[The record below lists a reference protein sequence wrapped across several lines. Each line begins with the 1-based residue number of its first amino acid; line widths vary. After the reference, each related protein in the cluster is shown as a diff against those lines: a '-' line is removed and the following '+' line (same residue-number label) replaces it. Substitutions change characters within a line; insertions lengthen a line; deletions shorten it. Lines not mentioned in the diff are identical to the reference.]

1 MPDELTDGQATGE
14 RERADWERRLR
25 AAVDETLRRRQ
36 ARRDLREQRQAARD
50 AGLRH
55 RHAARL
61 AHTRT
66 GATMTTPHPG
76 QTLTVDLSGLN
87 SSDLASLGSA
97 LARLSGWNSHTQ
109 PVLDVLVDLASQVS
123 RIRDQRTGRRP

>member
-1 MPDELTDGQATGE
+1 MTEQ
-14 RERADWERRLR
+14 ERAEWEQRLR
-25 AAVDETLRRRQ
+25 AAVDETLRRR
-36 ARRDLREQRQAARD
+36 ATRRQLREQHQAARNH
-50 AGLRH
+50 GLRH

-66 GATMTTPHPG
+66 GATMTAPQPG

-109 PVLDVLVDLASQVS
+109 PVLDTLVDLATQVS
-123 RIRDQRTGRRP
+123 RIRDQRTERRP